1 MEKRIDVLNIV
12 LILVSLAF
20 AVFLPFK
27 LFLFSYAILGPLHY
41 LTEINW
47 LKDKN
52 YFVSSNSKWIQI
64 FLFFTLLIC
73 LYPLYKLLGLALDN
87 SFAESFKLI
96 AKNYKILVLTGFLFS
111 IGLIFFRK
119 IWNLLLMMLFSFLV
133 SVFLYH
139 YLPKWLFFLGLFLPT
154 IIHVYLFTLLFMLY
168 GSKKSKSNIGY
179 FGAGLLLLVPII
191 IVAMDVDFRNYS
203 VTQEI
208 ATIYD
213 TSKFLNLNMVIT
225 GIFDGF
231 KDGQFIVLSPVAIK
245 VQIFIA
251 FAYTYHYLNWFSK
264 TSIIGWKKSLTTRKT
279 IYILVIWTIAVGI
292 YLFDFYTG
300 LMALY
305 FLSLLHVFFEFP
317 LNVITIKELFRFK
330 KPVFATK

>member
-52 YFVSSNSKWIQI
+52 YFVSSNSKWIQVFLI
-64 FLFFTLLIC
+64 FTVLIT

-87 SFAESFKLI
+87 SFAESLKLI

-111 IGLIFFRK
+111 IGLFFFRK
-119 IWNLLLMMLFSFLV
+119 IWHLSLMMLFSLLV

-139 YLPKWLFFLGLFLPT
+139 YLPSWLFILGLFLPT
-154 IIHVYLFTLLFMLY
+154 IVHVYLFTLLFMLY
-168 GSKKSKSNIGY
+168 GSKKSKSKIGY

-191 IVAMDVDFRNYS
+191 IVAMDVDFRSYS

-208 ATIYD
+208 ATVYD

-231 KDGQFIVLSPVAIK
+231 KDGQFIVISPVAIK

-279 IYILVIWTIAVGI
+279 IYILAIWTIAVGV

-317 LNVITIKELFRFK
+317 LNVITIKELFNFNM
-330 KPVFATK
+330 PVLAPK

>member
-12 LILVSLAF
+12 LILVSLVLAI
-20 AVFLPFK
+20 FLPFK

-52 YFVSSNSKWIQI
+52 YFVSSNSKWIQV

-87 SFAESFKLI
+87 SFAESLKLI

-119 IWNLLLMMLFSFLV
+119 IWHLLFMMIFSLLV

-139 YLPKWLFFLGLFLPT
+139 YLSKWLFLLGLFLPT
-154 IIHVYLFTLLFMLY
+154 IVHVYLFTLLFMLY
-168 GSKKSKSNIGY
+168 GSKKAKSNIGY

-191 IVAMDVDFRNYS
+191 IVAMDVDFRSYS

-208 ATIYD
+208 AKIYD
-213 TSKFLNLNMVIT
+213 TSKFLSLNMVMT

-231 KDGQFIVLSPVAIK
+231 KDGQFIVLSPVGIK

-279 IYILVIWTIAVGI
+279 IYILAIWSIAVGI

-330 KPVFATK
+330 KPVLITE